1 MKRSLILCTG
11 LLGMCACATGL
22 PPTPSVAPLSGAI
35 NDSLTSAIAIPPAPD
50 EITAADAL
58 VLNDLAAT
66 APDERVVPAFDAQ
79 RVRWDID
86 VHTYAAHPRVKYYLD
101 YFHGAARNSMAAF
114 LERGAR
120 YEPLIRGRF
129 EAENLPGDLGYLALI
144 ESGYSNEAVSHAYAV
159 GMWQFMR
166 GTGRGYGL
174 RVDSWVDERRDPV
187 KATAAAARHLRDLR
201 ERFGSLYLAA
211 AAYNAG
217 AGKVSRSLGKL
228 QWDAPEGVETPAA
241 AIEPVADSLGADDDT
256 IAVDQ
261 DAADE
266 DAETAPDST
275 DVTSDAAFFRLAS
288 SDLLAAETQDYV
300 PKLIAAAIIAKEPER
315 YGFDSATARPFAY
328 DSLVVSDATGLDV
341 VARLAKTSLDEIRAL
356 NPQYLRLVTPPRSP
370 AVIRLPVGT
379 GHTVA
384 ARYAALPRS
393 ARVRFLSY
401 VPRRRER
408 WSTIAARY
416 HLPAADIRSA
426 NPRVR
431 GTRPAPG
438 TRLVI
443 PAVAVPSA
451 LAMRAATGSKAHYV
465 RHRTVHK
472 VRRGETLS
480 GIARR
485 YRVSLKALQRANAIR
500 RDYALRA
507 GMRLRIPG

>member
-11 LLGMCACATGL
+11 LLGVCACATGL
-22 PPTPSVAPLSGAI
+22 PPTPSVAPLTTAI
-35 NDSLTSAIAIPPAPD
+35 DDSLTTASAIPAAPD

-66 APDERVVPAFDAQ
+66 APDERVVPAFDGQ

-86 VHTYAAHPRVKYYLD
+86 VHTYAEHPRVKYYLD
-101 YFHGAARNSMAAF
+101 YFQRVARGSMAAF
-114 LERGAR
+114 LERGSR
-120 YEPLIRGRF
+120 YEPMIRSRF

-144 ESGYSNEAVSHAYAV
+144 ESGYSNEAVSHSYAV
-159 GMWQFMR
+159 GMWQFMKK
-166 GTGRGYGL
+166 TGRGYGL

-187 KATAAAARHLRDLR
+187 KATAAAASHLRDLR

-228 QWDAPEGVETPAA
+228 QWDAPDGVETPAA
-241 AIEPVADSLGADDDT
+241 ALEPMSDSLSSEEDT
-256 IAVDQ
+256 LAAEQ

-266 DAETAPDST
+266 DEVSADST
-275 DVTSDAAFFRLAS
+275 EVTSDAAFFRLAS
-288 SDLLAAETQDYV
+288 TDLLAAETQDYV

-315 YGFDSATARPFAY
+315 YGFESTTQSAFVY

-341 VARLAKTSLDEIRAL
+341 VARLAKTSVDEIRAL
-356 NPQYLRLVTPPRSP
+356 NPQYLRLATPPRSI
-370 AVIRLPVGT
+370 AVIRLPAGT
-379 GHTVA
+379 GETVA

-393 ARVRFLSY
+393 ARVKFLTY

-408 WSTIAARY
+408 WSAIAARY
-416 HLPAADIRSA
+416 HLPAAEVRSA
-426 NPRVR
+426 NPRV
-431 GTRPAPG
+431 GSSAAPG

-451 LAMRAATGSKAHYV
+451 LAMRAAIGSKAHYV
-465 RHRTVHK
+465 RHGTVHR

-485 YRVSLKALQRANAIR
+485 YRVSVKALRRANAIR